1 MENGRFFKR
10 LFGMAP
16 LHYRSN
22 PDLSLLDRIKRGE
35 RALVIMFEASRFK
48 KIFFFFVVQKNSI
61 TFATAK

>member
-22 PDLSLLDRIKRGE
+22 PDLSLLDRIKE
-35 RALVIMFEASRFK
+35 VKEL
-48 KIFFFFVVQKNSI
+48 
-61 TFATAK
+61 